1 MINSPAK
8 IQVKIIP
15 KIVSNPPKHED
26 PSKEEKKRVLELVID
41 KREVHGDKIGE
52 FFAQKN
58 INIVHE
64 NLDIGD
70 LLFRYRINEKFGNL
84 EEFEN
89 LILIERKTISDM
101 LSSIKSDGRYKE
113 QKTRLK
119 AIQQGQPNLR
129 VLYLIEGIFSVQK
142 TDRFFTEIDRKIM
155 SGAYIGTIVRD
166 EIPVIQTKDFNDT
179 VSTLQK
185 IQSLIIEYP
194 EAFSLDSA
202 ASRNNS
208 EYMVPIKIK
217 KSENRDARWCYLAI
231 LQQIQGVSDQVAF
244 EIAEVY
250 PNLQS
255 LMEAYSKASFEGKNH
270 ASLLEN
276 LVLSDRKL
284 TKTGKTRAIGPA
296 LSETI
301 WISLGSP
308 K

>member
-202 ASRNNS
+202 ASHNNS

>member
-15 KIVSNPPKHED
+15 KIVSNPPKQED

>member
-1 MINSPAK
+1 
-8 IQVKIIP
+8 
-15 KIVSNPPKHED
+15 
-26 PSKEEKKRVLELVID
+26 
-41 KREVHGDKIGE
+41 
-52 FFAQKN
+52 
-58 INIVHE
+58 
-64 NLDIGD
+64 
-70 LLFRYRINEKFGNL
+70 
-84 EEFEN
+84 
-89 LILIERKTISDM
+89 M

-202 ASRNNS
+202 ASHNNS